1 MLHQLGESIIEQYRI
16 VDFLGEGLGG
26 ITYKALD
33 LKSNDY
39 VAIKVLSLQQM
50 SNWKTMEL
58 FEREACILAQLKHP
72 AIPEYLNYFQLDS
85 DREKRWY
92 LVQKFIPGQSLNTLV
107 ENGWRITEEE
117 AIGLATQILEVLT
130 YLHSFNPPV
139 IHRDIKPQNIIRQS
153 DGKVYLVDFGAVTDI
168 YRQTLIGSSTI
179 VGTYGYMPPEQFR
192 GQVFPATD
200 LYGLGATLLYLLTY
214 SSPAEFPQKKLKI
227 DFRPSINVS
236 EDFGDWLETMLEPI
250 VEDRFKTA
258 SEALA
263 VLKGDVNFNSRRLS
277 PRKPAHSKIEIS
289 KTRNELN
296 LFIPH
301 NKGEPGDLN
310 NRLIIFYI
318 SLFLA
323 ALIFPNSNIS
333 GDLSAVQELIIRI
346 ILAIPFTIAELYFLF
361 NYLYSNFGHTEL
373 KIDRENLYLKYSLF
387 GFSRK
392 IIIKTIDIVK
402 LKISYNLTSGDENSI
417 PVAIAKCSIVEGTK
431 IKHFGRYIKRIE
443 KEWLIGEINNFLDT
457 RTDSERK
464 SKRF

>member
-1 MLHQLGESIIEQYRI
+1 MLHQLGELIIEQYRI
-16 VDFLGEGLGG
+16 IDFLGEGLGG

-50 SNWKTMEL
+50 SNWKIMEL
-58 FEREACILAQLKHP
+58 FEREAHILAQLKHP

-92 LVQKFIPGQSLNTLV
+92 LVQKFISGQSLDTLV
-107 ENGWRITEEE
+107 ENGWRTTEEE
-117 AIGLATQILEVLT
+117 VIDLATQILEVLT

-153 DGKVYLVDFGAVTDI
+153 DSKVYLVDFGAVTDI

-227 DFRPSINVS
+227 DFRSSVKVS

-250 VEDRFKTA
+250 VEDRFETA

-263 VLKGDVNFNSRRLS
+263 VLKGDVKLNSRRNLFL
-277 PRKPAHSKIEIS
+277 RKPAHSKIEIL
-289 KTRNELN
+289 KTRDELN

-310 NRLIIFYI
+310 NRLILFYV
-318 SLFLA
+318 SLFLI
-323 ALIFPNSNIS
+323 ALIFPNSNS
-333 GDLSAVQELIIRI
+333 GELSTVNELTIRI
-346 ILAIPFTIAELYFLF
+346 ILAIPLGIAEFYFIF
-361 NYLYSNFGHTEL
+361 NYLYSNFGQTKL
-373 KIDRENLYLKYSLF
+373 KIDRENFNVKYSLF
-387 GFSRK
+387 GFSRQ
-392 IIIKTIDIVK
+392 IVIKTIDIVK
-402 LKISYNLTSGDENSI
+402 LQISYDFISRRPSSI
-417 PVAIAKCSIVEGTK
+417 PLAIAKCGIVEGTK
-431 IKHFGRYIKRIE
+431 IKQFGRYIKRIE
-443 KEWLIGEINNFLDT
+443 KEWLIQEINNFLDK
-457 RTDSERK
+457 RIDSERQ
-464 SKRF
+464 SDV